1 MRLASFRRDTEW
13 QAGVVIEGQVVEIG
27 SLPDADG
34 AGMLS
39 FLELPADRRELIS
52 GAAADAATKG
62 DGVALDTLRL
72 GPPVPEPRKIICLG
86 LNYTAHA
93 AEASLDLPEAPMLF
107 AKYATSLIGPGA
119 SIVLPPNNSQKV
131 DYEGELA
138 VVVGAPAK
146 AVSEE
151 RALDHVAG
159 YMPFNDVSARDLQ
172 KQTSQWLAGKAID
185 TFAPCGPFLVTAD
198 EIPDP
203 QALEIITR
211 VNGDVVQQDSTGLMI
226 FSIRRIIAF
235 VSSLMTLLPGDIIAT
250 GTPAGVGQERTPP
263 LFLAAGD
270 TVEVEID
277 GVGRLSN
284 PVVAAQDGVVASPEL
299 ALAPVEG

>member
-1 MRLASFRRDTEW
+1 MKLASFRRDTEW
-13 QAGVVIEGQVVEIG
+13 QTGVVIDGQVVEIG

-34 AGMLS
+34 SEMLS
-39 FLELPADRRELIS
+39 FLSVSAARQQAMED
-52 GAAADAATKG
+52 AAAEVAANG
-62 DGVALDTLRL
+62 DGIELDTLRL

-86 LNYTAHA
+86 LNYSAHA
-93 AEASLDLPEAPMLF
+93 AEARLDVPEAPMLF

-119 SIVLPPNNSQKV
+119 NIVLPANSQMV

-138 VVVGAPAK
+138 VVIGAPAK
-146 AVSEE
+146 SVSED
-151 RALDHVAG
+151 RALEHVAG

-185 TFAPCGPFLVTAD
+185 TFAPCGPLLVTAD
-198 EIPDP
+198 EISDP
-203 QALEIITR
+203 HALEIITR

-226 FSIRRIIAF
+226 FSIPRIVAF

-263 LFLAAGD
+263 LFLADGD
-270 TVEVEID
+270 VVEVEID
-277 GVGRLSN
+277 GVGLLSN

-299 ALAPVEG
+299 ALAKVAG

>member
-13 QAGVVIEGQVVEIG
+13 QTGVVIEGQVVEIG
-27 SLPDADG
+27 SLPDADTG
-34 AGMLS
+34 EVTS
-39 FLELPADRRELIS
+39 FLALPAARRQAVQD
-52 GAAADAATKG
+52 AAAEVAANG
-62 DGVALDTLRL
+62 DGIELDTLRL

-86 LNYTAHA
+86 LNYSAHA
-93 AEASLDLPEAPMLF
+93 AETKLDVPDAPMLF

-119 SIVLPPNNSQKV
+119 SIVLPAISQKV

-138 VVVGAPAK
+138 VVIGAPAK
-146 AVSEE
+146 AVSEG

-203 QALEIITR
+203 HALEIVTR
-211 VNGDVVQQDSTGLMI
+211 VNGEVVQQDSTGLMI

-270 TVEVEID
+270 AVEVEID
-277 GVGRLSN
+277 GVGKLSN